1 MSETTA
7 RRDFLRV
14 LALAA
19 IALPYVHAAE
29 NDTIQL
35 ALIGCGGRGTGAV
48 ENAFHIQNGPQ
59 KLSDSHGRLRGR
71 FALQMD
77 VPQERQFIGFD
88 GYRHAIDALKPG
100 DVATPG
106 HAASVPQGA
115 LPLRHRQ
122 GVELLHGEAGHG
134 RRANDA
140 ADDCIGPG
148 GGTQEPEGRRGSD
161 GALQPRAAA
170 TAEPR
175 PWRADRRYRRDA
187 RLLHRVRRRRP
198 SPLRASRDDKYAV
211 PEPGIKKTRE
221 S

>member
-35 ALIGCGGRGTGAV
+35 ALIGCGDRGTGAV

-71 FALQMD
+71 FAPQMD

-100 DVATPG
+100 DVAILATPP
-106 HAASVPQGA
+106 AF
-115 LPLRHRQ
+115 
-122 GVELLHGEAGHG
+122 
-134 RRANDA
+134 RRVHFRYAIDKGLNVFMEKPVTVDGPTTRRMI
-140 ADDCIGPG
+140 CIGPG

>member
-14 LALAA
+14 SALAG
-19 IALPYVHAAE
+19 ITLPYVHAAE

-48 ENAFHIQNGPQ
+48 ENAFHIQNGPV
-59 KLSDSHGRLRGR
+59 KL
-71 FALQMD
+71 AAMAD
-77 VPQERQFIGFD
+77 VFPQERQFIGFD